1 MKKIK
6 RLVVIS
12 SVIVFVSLTALIVTF
27 IVSPKLET
35 NLEFHKDYVNEQK
48 KNMREENS
56 LIWFDLDAVASHLNY
71 LELSYYD
78 RSPAY
83 FEYVE
88 VTVLRRF
95 LEREYSAMIRYE
107 DEEYVFKIKDP
118 GTGESYK
125 GPFDLDYYTYGYFTV
140 NDELFY
146 LDTNNIF
153 YADNDPDYL
162 FENSNSEIDSFVE
175 SYKEN
180 NINPILFWI
189 NFIDVLKP
197 TTIFLMIV
205 LVPVLII
212 NTRKMYLY
220 SGFPTVQEAKEYYK
234 EYGYLRKKKKV
245 KKNEENK
252 KKKYNKA
259 LEELDKL
266 KNEVSE

>member
-35 NLEFHKDYVNEQK
+35 NLEFQKDYVNEQK
-48 KNMREENS
+48 INMREENS
-56 LIWFDLDAVASHLNY
+56 LIWSNKDAVASHLNN
-71 LELSYYD
+71 LELSYD
-78 RSPAY
+78 DGSPAY

-88 VTVLRRF
+88 VTVLRRIY
-95 LEREYSAMIRYE
+95 EREYSAMIRYE

-118 GTGESYK
+118 GTYESYE
-125 GPFDLDYYTYGYFTV
+125 GPFYDYYTYGYFTV

-146 LDTNNIF
+146 SNTNNIF

-180 NINPILFWI
+180 NINPIIFWI
-189 NFIDVLKP
+189 NFIKVLKP

-220 SGFPTVQEAKEYYK
+220 SGFSTVQEAEEYYK

-245 KKNEENK
+245 KKKEEHK